1 VSFAIDVDEQR
12 RIHVAWPTLLPGPTS
27 DAEPTMALFYAF
39 ARDGRRFSPR
49 QRIPTEGF
57 PGHAQI
63 AVQTNGEVVIAW
75 DELADGHRRVALAR
89 GTFDRDGRRQ
99 FVRQP
104 LSTGASGS
112 YPAVAA
118 TANGAVVAWTSGPG
132 GQSVVRV
139 ESVPR

>member
-1 VSFAIDVDEQR
+1 
-12 RIHVAWPTLLPGPTS
+12 
-27 DAEPTMALFYAF
+27 M
-39 ARDGRRFSPR
+39 
-49 QRIPTEGF
+49 PTEGF

-89 GTFDRDGRRQ
+89 GTFGRDGRRQ